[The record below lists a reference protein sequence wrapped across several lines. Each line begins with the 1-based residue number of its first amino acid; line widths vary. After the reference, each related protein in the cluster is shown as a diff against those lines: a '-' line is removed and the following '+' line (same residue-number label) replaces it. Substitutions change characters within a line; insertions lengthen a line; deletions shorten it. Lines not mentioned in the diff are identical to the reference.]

1 MGPAIKFTTMFS
13 RFVYL
18 RFSSVDLHQALGTLR
33 VWVAGL
39 YRSIRSEG
47 LDYRAT
53 SLAYTTLL
61 SIVPGLALC
70 FSLLKTFGVNR
81 HLEPFL
87 LQMLSPL
94 GEKAQVLTAQIL
106 DFVTRINV
114 GVLGFMGLASL
125 VYITVSMLSK
135 IEKAFNHIWRITQ
148 SRSLARRAG
157 DYLSVVL
164 LGPVLL
170 FSAIGLTASM
180 PGMAVMQRLV
190 AQEPFGTLFF
200 LAGKLLSLLL
210 VIAAFAFVYLYI
222 PNTRVPWRAAL
233 FGGAVGGVAWKLAGY
248 LFAHFVTGSGSYHAI
263 YSSLVIVILFMIWL
277 DLSWLILLLGGQAAM
292 YFQHPWFLEGEGRFA
307 DLGGKNREA
316 LGLGVM
322 WLIAESFARQQPP
335 RSVDDLAQQL
345 SLPWTT
351 VKETVEWLQTAGLL
365 EETARGNESYVPAR
379 DIGTITVG
387 DVLDA
392 MRKGP
397 SDGTAGASDHVALP
411 DSVARIMNRIETDI
425 AVNPI
430 SQLNLRGL
438 LIEQASPLNPA
449 TGPLAP
455 DAPSP

>member
-1 MGPAIKFTTMFS
+1 MFS

-18 RFSSVDLHQALGTLR
+18 RFSSFDPHRALGTLR

-135 IEKAFNHIWRITQ
+135 IEKAFNHIWRISQ

-180 PGMAVMQRLV
+180 PGMTVMRRLV

-210 VIAAFAFVYLYI
+210 IIAAFAFVYLYI

-233 FGGAVGGVAWKLAGY
+233 FGGAVGGVAWKLAGF
-248 LFAHFVTGSGSYHAI
+248 LFAHFVTGSASYHAI

-292 YFQHPWFLEGEGRFA
+292 YFQHPWYLEGEGRFA
-307 DLGGKNREA
+307 DLGGKTREA
-316 LGLGVM
+316 LGMGVM
-322 WLIAESFARQQPP
+322 WLIAESFAQQQPP

-351 VKETVEWLQTAGLL
+351 VKETVEWLQTGGLL

-379 DIGTITVG
+379 DIGSITVG

-392 MRKGP
+392 MRTGP
-397 SDGTAGASDHVALP
+397 GDEALDASHHVALP
-411 DSVARIMNRIETDI
+411 DPVARIMKRIETDI

-438 LIEQASPLNPA
+438 LIEQASPLNPT
-449 TGPLAP
+449 TGPMNPVAP
-455 DAPSP
+455 LP